1 MMGQKGINWRLAA
14 PLLLLGQAGCV
25 SLAPQAEA
33 PPIVEQLPEEMPQG
47 LAAGEY
53 RPASWW
59 TDFNDPVLNAL
70 VAQALAGNLDIA
82 QAAARAE
89 RAGAQAMVSR
99 ASLLPALNGSAGANY
114 SENPLSGSAFGN
126 FPGGPSRLVSE
137 SYSLGLAA
145 SYEVDLFGRVR
156 NDFGAAEADALAA
169 EQDYRA
175 ARLAVAAETISAYFE
190 MVNAR
195 YQIDNTAR
203 TLEILT
209 DRSGRTEERYRRGL
223 VQSFELYQVR
233 QDLRGV
239 EASLPQ
245 LQAGLTAIEGRLAVL
260 LAEYPGQ
267 IDHLLAGDL
276 QPQLV
281 FDPVPAGLP
290 ASLLAQRPDIAAAW
304 ERLEAARLRIG
315 ARRAERFPAL
325 SLSASTGSQGGA
337 PLDAFDIGQNWLLS
351 LAASL
356 TAPIFDGGR
365 IDANIRSARATYDEQ
380 AAAYGQAVLNGWR
393 EVTQATSDYDE
404 QRRRY
409 MLIHAQLDDAQASLD
424 LQAERYRAG
433 IGDYISW
440 LDAARA
446 LYQVQTGL
454 SSAARDVALAR
465 LGIHRAL
472 GGDWETVPKSAETA
486 ANNTANTIAVENS
499 SARSIEG
506 ELQ

>member
-1 MMGQKGINWRLAA
+1 MSALRITAS
-14 PLLLLGQAGCV
+14 LLLLAQAGCV
-25 SLAPQAEA
+25 SLAPEAGA
-33 PPIVEQLPEEMPQG
+33 PPIVQQLPEAMPSG
-47 LAAGEY
+47 YAHGDY
-53 RPASWW
+53 TPASWW
-59 TDFNDPVLNAL
+59 SDFNDPVLNAL
-70 VAQALAGNLDIA
+70 VERALASNLDIV

-89 RAGAQAMVSR
+89 RASAQALVSR
-99 ASLLPALNGSAGANY
+99 AALLPSLEGTAGANY

-145 SYEVDLFGRVR
+145 SYEADLFGRVR
-156 NDFGAAEADALAA
+156 NDFGAATADALAA
-169 EQDYRA
+169 EQDYRS

-195 YQIDNTAR
+195 YQIETTSR
-203 TLEILT
+203 TLDILT
-209 DRSGRTEERYRRGL
+209 DRSDRTEERYRRGL

-245 LQAGLTAIEGRLAVL
+245 LQSGLTAVEGRLAVL

-267 IDHLLAGDL
+267 IDHLLAGPL

-281 FDPVPAGLP
+281 FDSVPAGLP
-290 ASLLAQRPDIAAAW
+290 ADLLAQRPDIAAAW

-325 SLSASTGSQGGA
+325 RLSASTGSQGAG
-337 PLDAFDIGQNWLLS
+337 PLGVFDISQNWLLS
-351 LAASL
+351 LAANI

-365 IDANIRSARATYDEQ
+365 ISANIRSARATYDEQ

-393 EVTQATSDYDE
+393 EVTQAASDYDE

-409 MLIHAQLDDAQASLD
+409 LLIHAQMAEAQSSLD
-424 LQAERYRAG
+424 LQAERYQAG
-433 IGDYISW
+433 IGDYISY
-440 LDAARA
+440 LDAARS
-446 LYQVQTGL
+446 LYQVQTNL
-454 SSAARDVALAR
+454 SAAARDVALAR

-472 GGDWETVPKSAETA
+472 GGDWEDIGEIGENGTAENFSRP
-486 ANNTANTIAVENS
+486 ANGPSTESEA
-499 SARSIEG
+499 
-506 ELQ
+506 Q